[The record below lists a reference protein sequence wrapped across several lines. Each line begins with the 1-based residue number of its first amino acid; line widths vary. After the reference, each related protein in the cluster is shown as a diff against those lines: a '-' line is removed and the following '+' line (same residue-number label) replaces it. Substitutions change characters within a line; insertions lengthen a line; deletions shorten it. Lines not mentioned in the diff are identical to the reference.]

1 MIYLINFGSCYKI
14 GITNDLKKRLST
26 FKTSREKVEVEDLIL
41 TPETELDNYSNNK
54 YEKELHELCKN
65 FNIEREL
72 FNEQCVDVFRHYK
85 YNVAKD
91 YINWKEHPLV
101 KDINDS
107 ARKYVI
113 GQYNLDKTEL
123 NFEIDLSKL

>member
-1 MIYLINFGSCYKI
+1 M
-14 GITNDLKKRLST
+14 
-26 FKTSREKVEVEDLIL
+26 
-41 TPETELDNYSNNK
+41 
-54 YEKELHELCKN
+54 CKN

-101 KDINDS
+101 KDI
-107 ARKYVI
+107 Y
-113 GQYNLDKTEL
+113 EL
-123 NFEIDLSKL
+123 